1 MPQHTNPET
10 DEKPVSNIT
19 FSESMSNLVKSWL
32 PLTISLMVF
41 SGSIVGIF
49 FRTEDRLTRL
59 EITTTYITKQ
69 LDLVIETQNS
79 TSAQAESNGKKLDAA
94 TKEIKKNGTGK

>member
-1 MPQHTNPET
+1 MPNRTPQE

-19 FSESMSNLVKSWL
+19 FSESMSSLVKGWL
-32 PLTISLMVF
+32 PLTVSLMVF

-49 FRTEDRLTRL
+49 FNTEDRLTKL

-69 LDLVIETQNS
+69 LDLVITKQEVN
-79 TSAQAESNGKKLDAA
+79 ADKLDTANR
-94 TKEIKKNGTGK
+94 EIRKNGTGK

>member
-1 MPQHTNPET
+1 MPNRTNPET

-19 FSESMSNLVKSWL
+19 FSESMSSLVKGWL

-49 FRTEDRLTRL
+49 FNTEDRLTKL
-59 EITTTYITKQ
+59 EITTTYISKQ
-69 LDLVIETQNS
+69 LDLVITKQEAN
-79 TSAQAESNGKKLDAA
+79 ADKLDTANR
-94 TKEIKKNGTGK
+94 EIKRNASPSNK

>member
-1 MPQHTNPET
+1 MPNRTPQE

-19 FSESMSNLVKSWL
+19 FSESMSSLVKGWL
-32 PLTISLMVF
+32 PLTVSLMVF

-49 FRTEDRLTRL
+49 FNTEDRLTKL

-69 LDLVIETQNS
+69 LDLVINKVDNN
-79 TSAQAESNGKKLDAA
+79 ADKLDAA
-94 TKEIKKNGTGK
+94 SKEIRKNGTGK

>member
-19 FSESMSNLVKSWL
+19 FSESMSSLVKGWL
-32 PLTISLMVF
+32 PLTVSLMVF

-49 FRTEDRLTRL
+49 FNTEDRLTKL

-69 LDLVIETQNS
+69 LDLVINKVDNN
-79 TSAQAESNGKKLDAA
+79 ADKLDAA
-94 TKEIKKNGTGK
+94 SKEIRKNGTGK

>member
-1 MPQHTNPET
+1 MHNRTPQE
-10 DEKPVSNIT
+10 DGKPVSNIT
-19 FSESMSNLVKSWL
+19 FSESMSSLVKGWL

-49 FRTEDRLTRL
+49 FNTEDRLTKL

-69 LDLVIETQNS
+69 LDLVITKQEIN
-79 TSAQAESNGKKLDAA
+79 ADKLDAA
-94 TKEIKKNGTGK
+94 NREIKKNGTGK

>member
-1 MPQHTNPET
+1 MHNRTPQE

-19 FSESMSNLVKSWL
+19 FSESMSSLVKGWL
-32 PLTISLMVF
+32 PLTVSLMVF

-49 FRTEDRLTRL
+49 FNTEDRLTKL

-69 LDLVIETQNS
+69 LDLVITKQEVN
-79 TSAQAESNGKKLDAA
+79 ADKLDTANR
-94 TKEIKKNGTGK
+94 EIRKNGTGK

>member
-19 FSESMSNLVKSWL
+19 FSESMSSLVKSWL
-32 PLTISLMVF
+32 PLTVSLMVF

-49 FRTEDRLTRL
+49 FNTEDRLTKL

-69 LDLVIETQNS
+69 LDLVINKVDNN
-79 TSAQAESNGKKLDAA
+79 ADKLDAA
-94 TKEIKKNGTGK
+94 SKEIRKNGTGK

>member
-1 MPQHTNPET
+1 MPNRTNPET

-19 FSESMSNLVKSWL
+19 FSESMSSLVKGWL

-49 FRTEDRLTRL
+49 FNTEDRLTKL
-59 EITTTYITKQ
+59 EITTTYISKQ
-69 LDLVIETQNS
+69 LDLVITKQ
-79 TSAQAESNGKKLDAA
+79 ESNADKLDTANR
-94 TKEIKKNGTGK
+94 EIKRNASPSNK